1 MFNYH
6 FTAWQSALKRRNS
19 RAVIHG
25 LCAQPI
31 TIARKRRK
39 SRLTRLEIAVIWD
52 QGERQP
58 VEADMT
64 DQTTAA
70 RIRATLEDEL
80 AECAPLAHL
89 STEKIEEI
97 ALRLTRAIEP
107 LIGGTETG
115 REAHAA

>member
-1 MFNYH
+1 
-6 FTAWQSALKRRNS
+6 
-19 RAVIHG
+19 
-25 LCAQPI
+25 
-31 TIARKRRK
+31 
-39 SRLTRLEIAVIWD
+39 
-52 QGERQP
+52 
-58 VEADMT
+58 MT

-107 LIGGTETG
+107 LIGETG
-115 REAHAA
+115 TRGEARAA